1 MSQLLSRFLIGVVV
15 VVLLCA
21 ATIWATSRTPDAEA
35 LDSMADEAAD
45 VIQTL
50 EQEVRASPVDRWWDV
65 VDAKIDKD
73 RYLVEFGD
81 TNEFSKP
88 TLAILASGKTD
99 AAVDSNGYPFA
110 QRIVQGTDQV
120 ITVSYRDDLVT
131 GNIVGNRSAFWVL
144 AGGLMVIPLLFGW
157 LILQPLQRRM
167 LTLENAA
174 RGFASGNFSTR
185 VPEDRTQ
192 ISGELGNSFNSM
204 AGRIETLVAQNDVML
219 DEQREMLRAVAHEFR
234 GPLARIRFALDMS
247 HDAGGKISE
256 ELHHDMGHG
265 LDELDLLVGEVLSY
279 SRLQPGTP
287 TLNFESVH
295 FDEIVGDA
303 VSQCELGHDG
313 ISITTTC
320 GEGGRGLIEADAY
333 YLQRAI
339 LNLLNNAARHSNGHV
354 AINWHIKDDQCQ
366 LSVEDDGAGVPASW
380 RSRIF
385 DPFVRVDPSRS
396 RNSGGV
402 GLGLAIVSRI
412 VQKHGGRAS
421 IGEASA
427 LGGAQFSLTWPTSPP
442 TI

>member
-1 MSQLLSRFLIGVVV
+1 MSQLLTRFLIGVA
-15 VVLLCA
+15 VVLMLCA
-21 ATIWATSRTPDAEA
+21 ATIWATSRAPDTAA
-35 LDSMADEAAD
+35 LDAMSDEAAE
-45 VIQTL
+45 VIQKL
-50 EQEVRASPVDRWWDV
+50 ELAVRKSPVEKWWEV
-65 VDAKIDKD
+65 VDASIDND

-81 TNEFSKP
+81 SAEFSRP
-88 TLAILASGKTD
+88 TLAILENGNTD
-99 AAVDSNGYPFA
+99 AAVDSSGYPFA

-120 ITVSYRDDLVT
+120 ITLSYHDSLVS
-131 GNIVGNRSAFWVL
+131 GNVIDNRSALWLL
-144 AGGLMVIPLLFGW
+144 AGGLLVVPLLFAW
-157 LILQPLQRRM
+157 LVLQPLQRRM
-167 LTLENAA
+167 MSLENAA

-192 ISGELGNSFNSM
+192 ISGELGTSFNSM
-204 AGRIETLVAQNDVML
+204 AGRIETLVAQNDVLL

-256 ELHHDMGHG
+256 ELHNDMGNG

-287 TLNFESVH
+287 MLNFESVH

-303 VSQCELGHDG
+303 VSQCQLGHDG
-313 ISITTTC
+313 VCITTAP
-320 GEGGRGLIEADAY
+320 GEGANRLIEADSY

-339 LNLLNNAARHSNGHV
+339 LNLLNNAARHSNGRV
-354 AINWHIKDDQCQ
+354 AINWYVEDDQCH
-366 LSVEDDGAGVPASW
+366 LSVDDDGTGVPASW

-412 VQKHGGRAS
+412 IEKHGGRPS
-421 IGEASA
+421 IHDAAE
-427 LGGAQFSLTWPTSPP
+427 LGGARFSLVWPTSPP
-442 TI
+442 IT